1 MTRILVTPRALT
13 RAPGPAL
20 RPLQDAGHALVFAP
34 PGETPDEATLLDL
47 LPGCVGWV
55 CGVERVTERVLRAA
69 APTLRAI
76 SRNGAGVDN
85 LPLAVAAELSV
96 TVLRAGGANA
106 QGVAELAI
114 GLMLAARRDLPR
126 LSHALREGRW
136 QRSIGREVGGSTVG
150 VVGCGAVGQRVVR
163 AALGLGASV
172 LGHDP
177 ACPPAFVPD
186 GPFAWRDLD
195 ALLAGSDIV
204 SLHCPMPE
212 DGRPL
217 LDAARLATLPAGA
230 IVVNTARAGL
240 VDDVAILA
248 ALADGRLAGYCTD
261 VFATEPP
268 GAAPLLRHER
278 VLATPHL
285 GGYTEESVRKA
296 TSAAVD
302 NLLHALATGVPG

>member
-13 RAPGPAL
+13 RAPDPAL
-20 RPLQDAGHALVFAP
+20 RRLEDAGYALVFSP
-34 PGETPDEATLLDL
+34 PGETPDEQTLLAL

-55 CGVERVTERVLRAA
+55 CGVERVTERVLRSA

-85 LPLAVAAELSV
+85 LPLDIAAELAV

-126 LSHALREGRW
+126 LSHALRQGQW
-136 QRSIGREVGGSTVG
+136 QRSLGREIGGRTVG

-172 LGHDP
+172 LAHDP
-177 ACPPAFVPD
+177 GADPAFRPD
-186 GPFAWRDLD
+186 GPFAWSALH
-195 ALLAGSDIV
+195 ALLARSDIV
-204 SLHCPMPE
+204 SLHCPMPA
-212 DGRPL
+212 DGAPL
-217 LDAARLATLPAGA
+217 LDTERLASLPCGA

-240 VDDVAILA
+240 VDEEAILA
-248 ALADGRLAGYCTD
+248 ALETGLLAAYCTD

-268 GAAPLLRHER
+268 EAGRLLRHER
-278 VLATPHL
+278 VIATPHL
-285 GGYTEESVRKA
+285 GGYTEESVQGA
-296 TSAAVD
+296 TAAAVD
-302 NLLHALATGVPG
+302 NLLRALETAVRP